1 MKKII
6 KEGTFVDFKGLERDY
21 TICAMIQNLK
31 CSYYCMEVTAED
43 VDELYCL
50 REPDAILSVGL
61 SICHEQDMDKYNQKI
76 GRLQAVGR
84 ALKCK
89 NASVVMTLDNYKFA
103 TDDLLNNIA
112 DTFEK
117 DFKRCPGKY
126 IKGYNDAEIKWRK
139 KREQEAI
146 TSGGTPFNNN

>member
-1 MKKII
+1 
-6 KEGTFVDFKGLERDY
+6 
-21 TICAMIQNLK
+21 MIQNVTY
-31 CSYYCMEVTAED
+31 SDYYMEIIPED
-43 VDELYCL
+43 RDEFCHL
-50 REPDAILSVGL
+50 EDPNAILSVGL

-103 TDDLLNNIA
+103 TDDLLNSIA

>member
-31 CSYYCMEVTAED
+31 CSYYYMEVTPED
-43 VDELYCL
+43 LDELYRL

-76 GRLQAVGR
+76 GRLQAEGR

-139 KREQEAI
+139 KHEQKAVD
-146 TSGGTPFNNN
+146 SCDSSSSNN

>member
-6 KEGTFVDFKGLERDY
+6 KEGKFVDFKGLERNY
-21 TICAMIQNLK
+21 TICAVIQDIYNREYYWGEVLNLGDI
-31 CSYYCMEVTAED
+31 D
-43 VDELYCL
+43 VSTDPESV
-50 REPDAILSVGL
+50 LSIGL
-61 SICHEQDMDKYNQKI
+61 AICHEQDMNNYNPKI
-76 GRLQAVGR
+76 GRMQAEGR

-89 NASVVMTLDNYKFA
+89 NASIIMTLDNYKFA

-139 KREQEAI
+139 KHEQEVSI
-146 TSGGTPFNNN
+146 GCGTPFNNN

>member
-6 KEGTFVDFKGLERDY
+6 KEGKFVDFKGLERNY
-21 TICAMIQNLK
+21 TICAVIQDVYNREH
-31 CSYYCMEVTAED
+31 YWEVL
-43 VDELYCL
+43 VF
-50 REPDAILSVGL
+50 PDPKYVLSIGL
-61 SICHEQDMDKYNQKI
+61 AICHEQDMNNYNPNI
-76 GRLQAVGR
+76 GRLQAEGR

-89 NASVVMTLDNYKFA
+89 NVSVIMTLDNYKFA
-103 TDDLLNNIA
+103 TDDLLNSVA

-139 KREQEAI
+139 KHEQKAVN
-146 TSGGTPFNNN
+146 SCDSSSSNN

>member
-6 KEGTFVDFKGLERDY
+6 KEGTFVDFKGLERNY
-21 TICAMIQNLK
+21 TICAAIQDVYNRE
-31 CSYYCMEVTAED
+31 CYWEV
-43 VDELYCL
+43 
-50 REPDAILSVGL
+50 LSLGDIDISPNPESVISIGL
-61 SICHEQDMDKYNQKI
+61 AVCHEQDMKSYNSKI
-76 GRLQAVGR
+76 GKMQAEGR

-139 KREQEAI
+139 KHEQEVNI
-146 TSGGTPFNNN
+146 GCGTPFNNN

>member
-6 KEGTFVDFKGLERDY
+6 KEGKFVDFKGLERNY
-21 TICAMIQNLK
+21 TICAAIQDIYNREYYWGEVLNLGDI
-31 CSYYCMEVTAED
+31 D
-43 VDELYCL
+43 VSTDPESV
-50 REPDAILSVGL
+50 LSIGL
-61 SICHEQDMDKYNQKI
+61 AICHEQDMNNYNPKI
-76 GRLQAVGR
+76 GRMQAEGR

-89 NASVVMTLDNYKFA
+89 NASIIMTLDNYKFA

-139 KREQEAI
+139 KHEQKAVN
-146 TSGGTPFNNN
+146 SCDSSSNNN

>member
-6 KEGTFVDFKGLERDY
+6 KEGTFVDFKGLERNY
-21 TICAMIQNLK
+21 TICAAIQDVYNRE
-31 CSYYCMEVTAED
+31 CYWEV
-43 VDELYCL
+43 
-50 REPDAILSVGL
+50 LSLGDIDISPNPESVISIGL
-61 SICHEQDMDKYNQKI
+61 AVCHEQDMKSYNSKI
-76 GRLQAVGR
+76 GKMQAEGR

-103 TDDLLNNIA
+103 TDDLLNNVA

-139 KREQEAI
+139 KHEQKAVG
-146 TSGGTPFNNN
+146 SCGTPFNNN

>member
-6 KEGTFVDFKGLERDY
+6 KEGKFVDFKGLERDY

-31 CSYYCMEVTAED
+31 CSYYYMEVTPED
-43 VDELYCL
+43 LDELYRL

-76 GRLQAVGR
+76 GRLQAEGR

-103 TDDLLNNIA
+103 TDDLLNSVA

-139 KREQEAI
+139 KHEQKAVD
-146 TSGGTPFNNN
+146 SCDSSSSNN

>member
-6 KEGTFVDFKGLERDY
+6 KEGKFVDFKGLERDY

-31 CSYYCMEVTAED
+31 CSYYYMEVTPED
-43 VDELYCL
+43 LDELYRL

-76 GRLQAVGR
+76 GRLQAEGR

-103 TDDLLNNIA
+103 TDDLLNSVA

-139 KREQEAI
+139 KHEQKAVN
-146 TSGGTPFNNN
+146 SCDSSSSNN

>member
-6 KEGTFVDFKGLERDY
+6 KEGTFVDFKGLERNY
-21 TICAMIQNLK
+21 TICVAIQDVSRICTYLEF
-31 CSYYCMEVTAED
+31 SSED
-43 VDELYCL
+43 SKYIDADE
-50 REPDAILSVGL
+50 ILSIGL
-61 SICHEQDMDKYNQKI
+61 AICHEQDMGNYNPKI
-76 GRLQAVGR
+76 GRIQAEGR

-89 NASVVMTLDNYKFA
+89 NASVIMTLDNYKFA
-103 TDDLLNNIA
+103 TDDLLNSVA

-139 KREQEAI
+139 KHEQEAI

>member
-6 KEGTFVDFKGLERDY
+6 KEGKFVDFKGLERDY
-21 TICAMIQNLK
+21 TICVAIQNV
-31 CSYYCMEVTAED
+31 CSKGRYWEVLSIGDIE
-43 VDELYCL
+43 VSP
-50 REPDAILSVGL
+50 EPESVLSIGL
-61 SICHEQDMDKYNQKI
+61 AICHEQDMNDYDPNI
-76 GRLQAVGR
+76 GRLQAEGR

-89 NASVVMTLDNYKFA
+89 NASVIMTLDNYKFA

-139 KREQEAI
+139 KHEQKAVN
-146 TSGGTPFNNN
+146 SCDSSSSNN

>member
-6 KEGTFVDFKGLERDY
+6 KEGKFVDFKGLERDY
-21 TICAMIQNLK
+21 TICAMIQNVTY
-31 CSYYCMEVTAED
+31 SDYYMEIIPED
-43 VDELYCL
+43 RDEFCHI
-50 REPDAILSVGL
+50 EDPNAILSVGL

-126 IKGYNDAEIKWRK
+126 IKGYNDAGIKWK
-139 KREQEAI
+139 KKHEQE
-146 TSGGTPFNNN
+146 TLLSGCTPSSNN

>member
-6 KEGTFVDFKGLERDY
+6 KEGKFVDFKGLERDY
-21 TICAMIQNLK
+21 TICAMIQNVTY
-31 CSYYCMEVTAED
+31 SDYYMEIIPED
-43 VDELYCL
+43 RDEFCHV
-50 REPDAILSVGL
+50 EDPNAILSVGL

-76 GRLQAVGR
+76 GRLQAEGR

-103 TDDLLNNIA
+103 TDDLLNNVA

-139 KREQEAI
+139 KHEQKAVD
-146 TSGGTPFNNN
+146 SCDSSSSNN

>member
-6 KEGTFVDFKGLERDY
+6 KEGKFVDFKGLERDY
-21 TICAMIQNLK
+21 TICAMIQNVTY
-31 CSYYCMEVTAED
+31 SDYYMEIIPED
-43 VDELYCL
+43 RDEFCHL
-50 REPDAILSVGL
+50 EDPNAILSVGL

-76 GRLQAVGR
+76 GRLQAIGR

-103 TDDLLNNIA
+103 TDDLLNNVA

>member
-6 KEGTFVDFKGLERDY
+6 KEGTFVDFKGLERNY
-21 TICAMIQNLK
+21 TIYAVIQGAFRI
-31 CSYYCMEVTAED
+31 CSYLEFPLEGSRYID
-43 VDELYCL
+43 D
-50 REPDAILSVGL
+50 DAILSIGL
-61 SICHEQDMDKYNQKI
+61 AICHEQDMNNYNPKI
-76 GRLQAVGR
+76 GRMQAEGR

-139 KREQEAI
+139 KHEQKAVD
-146 TSGGTPFNNN
+146 SCDSSSSNN

>member
-6 KEGTFVDFKGLERDY
+6 KEGKFVDFKGLERDY
-21 TICAMIQNLK
+21 TICAMIQNVTY
-31 CSYYCMEVTAED
+31 SDYYMEIIPED
-43 VDELYCL
+43 RDEFCHIE
-50 REPDAILSVGL
+50 EPKAILSIGL

-76 GRLQAVGR
+76 GRLQAIGR

-89 NASVVMTLDNYKFA
+89 NTSIVMTLDNYKFA
-103 TDDLLNNIA
+103 TDDLLNSVT

-139 KREQEAI
+139 KHEQEV
-146 TSGGTPFNNN
+146 SNLGCVPSSNN

>member
-6 KEGTFVDFKGLERDY
+6 KEGTFVDFKGLERNY
-21 TICAMIQNLK
+21 TICAAIQDASRIYTYLEF
-31 CSYYCMEVTAED
+31 SSED
-43 VDELYCL
+43 SRYIDSDE
-50 REPDAILSVGL
+50 ILSIGL
-61 SICHEQDMDKYNQKI
+61 AICHEQDMKSYNSKI
-76 GRLQAVGR
+76 GKMQAEGR

-139 KREQEAI
+139 KHEQKAVN
-146 TSGGTPFNNN
+146 SCDSSSSNN

>member
-6 KEGTFVDFKGLERDY
+6 KEGTFVDFKGLERNY
-21 TICAMIQNLK
+21 TICVTIQSTSHVCTYLGLP
-31 CSYYCMEVTAED
+31 SEGGRYIDDD
-43 VDELYCL
+43 V
-50 REPDAILSVGL
+50 ILSIGL
-61 SICHEQDMDKYNQKI
+61 AICHEQDMNNYNPKI
-76 GRLQAVGR
+76 GRMQAEGR

-89 NASVVMTLDNYKFA
+89 NASIIMTIDNYKFA
-103 TDDLLNNIA
+103 TDDLLNNVA

-146 TSGGTPFNNN
+146 TSCGIPFSNN

>member
-6 KEGTFVDFKGLERDY
+6 KEGKFVDFKGLERDY

-31 CSYYCMEVTAED
+31 CSYYYMEVTPED
-43 VDELYCL
+43 LDELYRL

-76 GRLQAVGR
+76 GRLQAEGR

-89 NASVVMTLDNYKFA
+89 NASIIMTLDNYKFA

-139 KREQEAI
+139 KHEQKAVD
-146 TSGGTPFNNN
+146 SCDSSSSNN

>member
-6 KEGTFVDFKGLERDY
+6 KEGKFVDFKGLERDY
-21 TICAMIQNLK
+21 TICAAIQDIYNREYYWGEVLNLGDI
-31 CSYYCMEVTAED
+31 D
-43 VDELYCL
+43 VSTDPESV
-50 REPDAILSVGL
+50 LSIGL
-61 SICHEQDMDKYNQKI
+61 AICHEQDMNNYNPKI
-76 GRLQAVGR
+76 GRMQAEGR

-89 NASVVMTLDNYKFA
+89 NASIIMTLDNYKFA

-139 KREQEAI
+139 KHEQKAVN
-146 TSGGTPFNNN
+146 SCDSSSSNN

>member
-6 KEGTFVDFKGLERDY
+6 KEGKFVDFKGLERNY
-21 TICAMIQNLK
+21 TICAAIQDIYNREYYWGEVLNLGDI
-31 CSYYCMEVTAED
+31 D
-43 VDELYCL
+43 VSIDPESV
-50 REPDAILSVGL
+50 LSIGL
-61 SICHEQDMDKYNQKI
+61 AICHEQDMNNYNPKI
-76 GRLQAVGR
+76 GRMQAEGR

-89 NASVVMTLDNYKFA
+89 NASIIMTLDNYKFA

-139 KREQEAI
+139 KHEQKAVD
-146 TSGGTPFNNN
+146 SCDSSSSNN

>member
-6 KEGTFVDFKGLERDY
+6 KEGKFVDFKGLERDY
-21 TICAMIQNLK
+21 TICAMIQNVTY
-31 CSYYCMEVTAED
+31 SDYYMEIIPED
-43 VDELYCL
+43 RDEFCHL
-50 REPDAILSVGL
+50 EDPNAILSVGL

-76 GRLQAVGR
+76 GRLQAIGR

-139 KREQEAI
+139 KHEQE
-146 TSGGTPFNNN
+146 TLFSSGTPSSNN

>member
-6 KEGTFVDFKGLERDY
+6 KEGTFVDFKGLERNY
-21 TICAMIQNLK
+21 TICVAIQDASRICTYLEF
-31 CSYYCMEVTAED
+31 SSED
-43 VDELYCL
+43 GRYINADE
-50 REPDAILSVGL
+50 ILSIGL
-61 SICHEQDMDKYNQKI
+61 AICHEQDMNNYNPKI
-76 GRLQAVGR
+76 GRMQAEGR

-89 NASVVMTLDNYKFA
+89 NASIIMTIDNYKFA
-103 TDDLLNNIA
+103 TDDLLNSVA

-139 KREQEAI
+139 THEQKVS
-146 TSGGTPFNNN
+146 TSCDSSSSDN

>member
-6 KEGTFVDFKGLERDY
+6 KEGTFVDFKGLERNY
-21 TICAMIQNLK
+21 TICAAIQDVYNRE
-31 CSYYCMEVTAED
+31 YYWKV
-43 VDELYCL
+43 
-50 REPDAILSVGL
+50 LSLGDIDISPNPKSVISIGL
-61 SICHEQDMDKYNQKI
+61 AICHEQDMNNYNPKI
-76 GRLQAVGR
+76 GKMQAEGR

-89 NASVVMTLDNYKFA
+89 NASIIMTLDNYKFA

-139 KREQEAI
+139 KHEKEVSI
-146 TSGGTPFNNN
+146 GCGTPFNNN

>member
-6 KEGTFVDFKGLERDY
+6 KEGTFVDFKGLERNY
-21 TICAMIQNLK
+21 TICAAIQ
-31 CSYYCMEVTAED
+31 D
-43 VDELYCL
+43 VYN
-50 REPDAILSVGL
+50 RECYWKVLSLGDIDISPNPESVISIGL
-61 SICHEQDMDKYNQKI
+61 AVCHEQDMKSYNSKI
-76 GRLQAVGR
+76 GKMQAEGR

-89 NASVVMTLDNYKFA
+89 NTSVVMTLDNYKFA

-139 KREQEAI
+139 KHEQKAVD
-146 TSGGTPFNNN
+146 SCDSSSSNN

>member
-31 CSYYCMEVTAED
+31 CSYYYMEVTLED
-43 VDELYCL
+43 LDELYRL

-76 GRLQAVGR
+76 GRLQAEGR

-89 NASVVMTLDNYKFA
+89 NASVIMTLDNYKFA

-139 KREQEAI
+139 KHEQKAVN
-146 TSGGTPFNNN
+146 SCDSSSSNN

>member
-6 KEGTFVDFKGLERDY
+6 KEGKFVDFKGLERDY
-21 TICAMIQNLK
+21 TICAMIQNVTY
-31 CSYYCMEVTAED
+31 SDYYMEIIPED
-43 VDELYCL
+43 RDEFCHV
-50 REPDAILSVGL
+50 EDPNAILSIGL

-139 KREQEAI
+139 KHEQKAVN
-146 TSGGTPFNNN
+146 SCDSSSSNN

>member
-6 KEGTFVDFKGLERDY
+6 KEGKFVDFKGLERDY
-21 TICAMIQNLK
+21 TICAAIQDIYNREYYWGEVLNLGDI
-31 CSYYCMEVTAED
+31 D
-43 VDELYCL
+43 VSTD
-50 REPDAILSVGL
+50 PKSVLSIGL
-61 SICHEQDMDKYNQKI
+61 AICHEQDMNNYNPKI
-76 GRLQAVGR
+76 GRMQAEGR

-89 NASVVMTLDNYKFA
+89 NASIIMTLDNYKFA

-139 KREQEAI
+139 KHEQKAVN
-146 TSGGTPFNNN
+146 SCDSSSSNN

>member
-6 KEGTFVDFKGLERDY
+6 KEGTFVDFKGLERNY
-21 TICAMIQNLK
+21 TICVVIQ
-31 CSYYCMEVTAED
+31 
-43 VDELYCL
+43 
-50 REPDAILSVGL
+50 DAFHICTYLGFPSEGGRYIDNDSILSIGL
-61 SICHEQDMDKYNQKI
+61 AICHEQDMSNYNPKV
-76 GRLQAVGR
+76 GRMQAEGR

-139 KREQEAI
+139 KHEQKAVD
-146 TSGGTPFNNN
+146 SCDSSSSNN

>member
-6 KEGTFVDFKGLERDY
+6 KEGKFVDFKGLERDY
-21 TICAMIQNLK
+21 TICAMIQ
-31 CSYYCMEVTAED
+31 SVTYSDYYMEIIPED
-43 VDELYCL
+43 RDEFCHV
-50 REPDAILSVGL
+50 EDPNAILSIGL
-61 SICHEQDMDKYNQKI
+61 SICHEQDMNSYNPKI
-76 GRLQAVGR
+76 GRMQAEGR

-139 KREQEAI
+139 KHEQKAVD
-146 TSGGTPFNNN
+146 SCDSSSSNN

>member
-6 KEGTFVDFKGLERDY
+6 KEGKFVDFKGLERDY
-21 TICAMIQNLK
+21 TICAMIQNVTY
-31 CSYYCMEVTAED
+31 SDYYMEIIPED
-43 VDELYCL
+43 RDESCHI
-50 REPDAILSVGL
+50 EDPNAILSVGL

-139 KREQEAI
+139 KHEQE
-146 TSGGTPFNNN
+146 TLFSSGTPSSNN

>member
-6 KEGTFVDFKGLERDY
+6 KEGKFVDFKGLERDY
-21 TICAMIQNLK
+21 TICAMIQNVTY
-31 CSYYCMEVTAED
+31 SDYYMEIIPED
-43 VDELYCL
+43 RDEFYHI
-50 REPDAILSVGL
+50 EGPNAILSVGL

-76 GRLQAVGR
+76 GRLQAEGR

-103 TDDLLNNIA
+103 TDDLLNNVA

-139 KREQEAI
+139 KHEQE
-146 TSGGTPFNNN
+146 TLFSSGTPFNNN

>member
-1 MKKII
+1 M
-6 KEGTFVDFKGLERDY
+6 
-21 TICAMIQNLK
+21 Q
-31 CSYYCMEVTAED
+31 AE
-43 VDELYCL
+43 
-50 REPDAILSVGL
+50 
-61 SICHEQDMDKYNQKI
+61 
-76 GRLQAVGR
+76 GR

-89 NASVVMTLDNYKFA
+89 YASIIMTIDNYKFA
-103 TDDLLNNIA
+103 TDDLLFSVA

-146 TSGGTPFNNN
+146 TSCGTPFSNN

>member
-6 KEGTFVDFKGLERDY
+6 KEGTFVDFKGLERNY
-21 TICAMIQNLK
+21 TICVAIQDASHGCTYLGLP
-31 CSYYCMEVTAED
+31 SEGSRYID
-43 VDELYCL
+43 DDE
-50 REPDAILSVGL
+50 ILSIGL
-61 SICHEQDMDKYNQKI
+61 AICHEQDMGNYNPKI
-76 GRLQAVGR
+76 GRIQAEGR

-89 NASVVMTLDNYKFA
+89 NASIIMTLDNYKFA
-103 TDDLLNNIA
+103 TDDLLNSVA

-139 KREQEAI
+139 KHEQKAVN
-146 TSGGTPFNNN
+146 SCDSSSSNN

>member
-6 KEGTFVDFKGLERDY
+6 KEGKFVDFKGLERDY
-21 TICAMIQNLK
+21 TICAAIQDIYNREYYWGEVLNLGDI
-31 CSYYCMEVTAED
+31 D
-43 VDELYCL
+43 VSTDPESV
-50 REPDAILSVGL
+50 LSIGL
-61 SICHEQDMDKYNQKI
+61 AICHEQDMNNYNPKI
-76 GRLQAVGR
+76 GRMQAEGR

-89 NASVVMTLDNYKFA
+89 NASIIMTLDNYKFA

-139 KREQEAI
+139 KHEQKAVD
-146 TSGGTPFNNN
+146 SCDSSSSNN

>member
-6 KEGTFVDFKGLERDY
+6 KEGKFVDFKGLERDY
-21 TICAMIQNLK
+21 TICAMIQNVTY
-31 CSYYCMEVTAED
+31 SDYYMEIIPED
-43 VDELYCL
+43 RDEFCHI
-50 REPDAILSVGL
+50 EDPNAILSVGL

-139 KREQEAI
+139 KHEQE
-146 TSGGTPFNNN
+146 TLFSSGTPSSNN

>member
-6 KEGTFVDFKGLERDY
+6 KEGTFVDFKGLERNY
-21 TICAMIQNLK
+21 TICAVIQGASRS
-31 CSYYCMEVTAED
+31 CSYLEFPLEGSGYID
-43 VDELYCL
+43 N
-50 REPDAILSVGL
+50 DAVLSIGL
-61 SICHEQDMDKYNQKI
+61 AICHEQDMNNYNPKI
-76 GRLQAVGR
+76 GRMQAEGR

-89 NASVVMTLDNYKFA
+89 NASIIMTLDNYKFA

-139 KREQEAI
+139 KHEQKAVN
-146 TSGGTPFNNN
+146 SCDSSSSNN